1 MDNMRKNCFI
11 LLCTSMM
18 FMIDSCTI
26 NPEKEN
32 LPNYN
37 LEGVWARSARAP
49 IDPKVEDD
57 IEIII
62 SNGVGK
68 FHKIYSGN
76 WKTAQEQGLI
86 KLGDVKITNIK
97 KISTFRWR
105 CDDLYADYDRE
116 TGVVSQ
122 VDWEKNVFIEM
133 NPDGKTFSITY
144 TDDAVL
150 SYVFRRK

>member
-1 MDNMRKNCFI
+1 
-11 LLCTSMM
+11 M

-26 NPEKEN
+26 NPEKEKED

-37 LEGVWARSARAP
+37 LEGVWARSAR
-49 IDPKVEDD
+49 DPMLEDD

-76 WKTAQEQGLI
+76 WKTAQEQKLI
-86 KLGDVKITNIK
+86 KIGDVKISNIRK
-97 KISTFRWR
+97 VSTFLWK

-116 TGVVSQ
+116 TGIVSK
-122 VDWEKNVFIEM
+122 VDWEKNVYIEM

-150 SYVFRRK
+150 SYIFRRK